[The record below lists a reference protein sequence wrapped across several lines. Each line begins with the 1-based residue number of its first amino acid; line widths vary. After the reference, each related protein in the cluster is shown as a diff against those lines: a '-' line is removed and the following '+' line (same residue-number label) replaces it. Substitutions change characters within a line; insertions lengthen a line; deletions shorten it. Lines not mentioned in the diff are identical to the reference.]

1 MMTSET
7 LALKNIDEKFKNAL
21 PSEFDLNPE
30 DKWKTSNGY
39 VAFDLAIY
47 ANNRLYAIVELKT
60 KIYEVVKEKIQSCVK
75 IVGCRFGILT
85 NGELFYLYDSFKE
98 EWHESDFDN
107 VIKHLVF
114 SQTNLKP
121 LQVVD
126 NAIKRLLEERGLGS
140 YADRIE
146 QSTSSRY
153 RWMFNDD
160 VEREFFKEI
169 LNKRKPIKEF
179 CRYTSLDTLI
189 SMINN
194 MSYQMC
200 GIAGMNDKSE
210 TDYFDKKYG
219 KRDLSSVSV
228 RNYNNVYLSSGT
240 SLKDDLTMWRL
251 YGDDGQ
257 GVCLVFDVNLSSN
270 FYMANV
276 DYAEDSKSHNRVKF
290 IKEIIE
296 KGLNFNNL
304 NAWKHFFKP
313 KEYDIEKEIR
323 LIFEDKDISLLTKD
337 DKKIWIK
344 TNNSSIIIPA
354 IRFYVLN
361 DSFPLILKTVIL
373 GPKVIEPE
381 TNKAQLELMLNQVDK
396 KGMWRKRPIKV
407 ECSSI
412 NHYR

>member
-1 MMTSET
+1 MTSET
-7 LALKNIDEKFKNAL
+7 LASENIVTKFKQAL
-21 PSEFDLNPE
+21 PGEFVLNPE
-30 DKWKTSNGY
+30 DKWITSKGY

-47 ANNRLYAIVELKT
+47 ANNRLHAIVELKT
-60 KIYEVVKEKIQSCVK
+60 KVYEGVKERFQSCVK
-75 IVGCRFGILT
+75 KARCRFGILT

-107 VIKHLVF
+107 VIKHLT
-114 SQTNLKP
+114 SSLTNLEN
-121 LQVVD
+121 LQVLD
-126 NAIKRLLEERGLGS
+126 KDIITLLEKNGLVA
-140 YADRIE
+140 YADKLE
-146 QSTSSRY
+146 QSISY
-153 RWMFNDD
+153 GYKWMFKDD
-160 VEREFFKEI
+160 AEQAFFMEI
-169 LNKRKPIKEF
+169 LNKRKPIEEF
-179 CRYTSLDTLI
+179 CRYTSLDSLM
-189 SMINN
+189 SMINS

-210 TDYFDKKYG
+210 TDYFDKKCG
-219 KRDLSSVSV
+219 KQDLPSVSV

-257 GVCLVFDVNLSSN
+257 GVCLVFDVNPSSN

-276 DYAEDSKSHNRVKF
+276 DYAEDVKSHKQVEF
-290 IKEIIE
+290 IKAIIE
-296 KGLNFNNL
+296 KGLSFNNL

-313 KEYDIEKEIR
+313 SEYNIEQEIR
-323 LIFEDKDISLLTKD
+323 LIFDDNNISTNG

-354 IRFYVLN
+354 IRFDVLN

-373 GPKVIEPE
+373 GPRVSEHE
-381 TNKAQLELMLNQVDK
+381 TNKAQLELMLNQIDK
-396 KGMWRKRPIKV
+396 KGLWRKSSIKV

>member
-1 MMTSET
+1 MPSET
-7 LALKNIDEKFKNAL
+7 LALKNIVEKFKNTL
-21 PSEFDLNPE
+21 PGEFDLNPE

-60 KIYEVVKEKIQSCVK
+60 KVYEGVKERFQSCVK
-75 IVGCRFGILT
+75 KTGCRFGILT

-98 EWHESDFDN
+98 EWYEPDFDK
-107 VIKHLVF
+107 VIKLLTS
-114 SQTNLKP
+114 SQTNLKT

-126 NAIKRLLEERGLGS
+126 NDIKRLLEERGLGS

-169 LNKRKPIKEF
+169 LNKRKTIKEF
-179 CRYTSLDTLI
+179 CRYTSLDSLI

-219 KRDLSSVSV
+219 NQDFSPVSV

-240 SLKDDLTMWRL
+240 SRNDDLTMWRL
-251 YGDDGQ
+251 YGNDGQ
-257 GVCLVFDVNLSSN
+257 GVCLVFDVNTSSN
-270 FYMANV
+270 FYIANV
-276 DYAEDSKSHNRVKF
+276 DYAKDDKSHIQVEF

-296 KGLNFNNL
+296 KGLKFNNL
-304 NAWKHFFKP
+304 NVWKHFFKP
-313 KEYDIEKEIR
+313 NEYSIEQEIR
-323 LIFEDKDISLLTKD
+323 LIFEDNNTSLLTND

-354 IRFYVLN
+354 IRFDVLN

-373 GPKVIEPE
+373 GPRVSEPE
-381 TNKAQLELMLNQVDK
+381 TNKAQLELMLNQIDK
-396 KGMWRKRPIKV
+396 KGMWRKPSIKV

-412 NHYR
+412 KHYR